1 MNTSTKKVLRSLLKS
16 LPNFLV
22 LALVLASIFVV
33 FRYLNAETINGFI
46 ERAGIWAPLTLIAA
60 KASTIVIAP
69 LGGAPLYPLAGALFG
84 FWKGYLYLIL
94 GDTIGITIAFYLS
107 RTYGRRIVDY
117 FFPDHKLV
125 NRVLHA
131 LGTIKGLMIA
141 QISFISF
148 PEIVCYAAGLTRISF
163 LPFILITTSVS
174 VVPRGILVALGTL
187 LTQGYGSWVYT
198 GLAVLAMLALG
209 GGMFVFSRYMRAL
222 DPDLRGTI
230 ESDGKIS

>member
-1 MNTSTKKVLRSLLKS
+1 MKLLKS
-16 LPNFLV
+16 FLKSWPSFLV
-22 LALVLASIFVV
+22 LALVLAGLFIV
-33 FRYLNAETINGFI
+33 FRYFNAENINAFI
-46 ERAGIWAPLTLIAA
+46 ERAGLWAPLALIAA

-69 LGGAPLYPLAGALFG
+69 LGGAPLYPLSGALFG

-94 GDTIGITIAFYLS
+94 GDTLGITIAFFLS

-131 LGTIKGLMIA
+131 LGTTKGLVIA

-148 PEIVCYAAGLTRISF
+148 PELVCYAAGLTRVAF

-174 VVPRGILVALGTL
+174 IVPRGILVALGTL
-187 LTQGYGSWVYT
+187 LTDGRNSFVFV
-198 GLAVLAMLALG
+198 GLGVAAMGVLGLG
-209 GGMFVFSRYMRAL
+209 TLLFSRYMRTL
-222 DPDLRGTI
+222 NPDLRVTMGNN
-230 ESDGKIS
+230 DNKIG